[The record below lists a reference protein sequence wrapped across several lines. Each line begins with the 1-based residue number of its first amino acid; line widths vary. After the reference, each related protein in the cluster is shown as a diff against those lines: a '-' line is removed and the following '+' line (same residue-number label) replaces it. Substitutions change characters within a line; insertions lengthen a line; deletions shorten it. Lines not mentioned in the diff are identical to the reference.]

1 MDLEN
6 LQEPLSLLESLRQDF
21 TCGSVCSACICVH
34 TYKQVNKNHLAPRTS
49 STSTAIRSVLS
60 TCSDARRCPK
70 PAKPSPWAQVPTWYP
85 PEDIHTLSLTLLS
98 MGRRH
103 SASISGAE
111 WDGQAAST
119 AASLHHGSPSHLLPI
134 TACGDS
140 PHQQPPWAQRRGV
153 ASCSKQSSKRWLGWY
168 ASLCHSGSR
177 CHGWVLR
184 EGGWSPHR
192 LSSVLKPTHYSHQEE
207 ELQLLEESI
216 PFCKGVRGACSPF
229 RCQVKPCSGPR
240 GWQQLLCPSLQH

>member
-49 STSTAIRSVLS
+49 STSSAIRSVLS

-103 SASISGAE
+103 RASISGAE
-111 WDGQAAST
+111 RSVAGWEGSQHSCLPAPRVPLTPAA
-119 AASLHHGSPSHLLPI
+119 HHCLRG
-134 TACGDS
+134 
-140 PHQQPPWAQRRGV
+140 QPPPA
-153 ASCSKQSSKRWLGWY
+153 AHLGSEKGCGGLFQ
-168 ASLCHSGSR
+168 AEQQEVTGMVCLA
-177 CHGWVLR
+177 VPLR
-184 EGGWSPHR
+184 EQMSWVGVEGGRVVTS
-192 LSSVLKPTHYSHQEE
+192 
-207 ELQLLEESI
+207 
-216 PFCKGVRGACSPF
+216 
-229 RCQVKPCSGPR
+229 
-240 GWQQLLCPSLQH
+240 